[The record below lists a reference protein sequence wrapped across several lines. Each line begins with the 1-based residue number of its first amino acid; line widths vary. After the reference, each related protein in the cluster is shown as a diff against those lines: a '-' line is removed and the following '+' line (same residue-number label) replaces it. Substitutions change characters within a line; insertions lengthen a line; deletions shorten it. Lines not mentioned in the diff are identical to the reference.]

1 MPPRGTGGED
11 LFANLSFRARETTTF
26 ATNGHIVKSE
36 VGGSSTQIIVWNL
49 PPTADFAKC
58 PLLSKIVVSRRRN
71 DRFAKWYSWPV
82 PLAGILFSKLVDLRG
97 KVDGFCA
104 EGLR

>member
-1 MPPRGTGGED
+1 MAARACHLPGLAEGRPGK
-11 LFANLSFRARETTTF
+11 FAEIIYPNF
-26 ATNGHIVKSE
+26 ALI
-36 VGGSSTQIIVWNL
+36 
-49 PPTADFAKC
+49 ADFTKC
-58 PLLSKIVVSRRRN
+58 PFISKVLVSRRRN